1 MNKVLNRPMFRQQAL
16 RKGHLKPIHAQTG
29 VMVGPPG
36 PTITGVANPNKL
48 PSTVVKPQGF
58 FKKLGTE
65 FRTSRQGIQ
74 QIMNPKSPQ
83 FSAKGTLGSGRLIPG
98 LLGVEGIASVVDP
111 YVGQYIENPLARSLV
126 TYGISGAAA
135 LNPYVRAA
143 GLAKFGYDIADNY
156 AFKPIAAGIKKY
168 RETPMSERRAL
179 PNISGEADMDLIEQ
193 TMGRAQVK
201 NEQDV
206 KTALQNKKA
215 KPGSQRIGFGGRDR
229 LTEDDNK
236 SEVVQG
242 DVDISKVVANNVDP
256 NLKAP
261 LIGAKK
267 TTIQDNMP
275 PKEDK
280 TMLAQKNDNEDVK
293 TEEDANKQLVKT
305 QEANTAEGKVK
316 AGDGTSVTNE
326 TIALAKE
333 YRKELMA
340 GQKSQAKLV
349 FLANLASGLLTGKTT
364 QGGLGGALE
373 VFGAALGPAINNYA
387 TIKLKENE
395 LENDFMSDALTLAK
409 DEIDARNGVLEA
421 PDFPDAVPGIIQL
434 TDDSGTR
441 NVTARRLKDGT
452 VQYAVYGQKDQYGR
466 QLFITAPYGSY
477 DKFLKQ
483 DFAAKE
489 QTDTLRDLSAK
500 YKAYSL
506 GRDSIDILKKE
517 DVVGGP
523 KGRLNIFTK
532 RLGDAMNDFGMGFFG
547 QEDGMAKI
555 AEMREDVKQGLIS
568 GGKSKEEAEKYLNE
582 KFGKGNSL
590 FKKTLK
596 EMGVFKDTGADLERL
611 AINETILTYAL
622 ANSLKSKDRLTEKD
636 IKMAQNLVNVFP
648 MLRGEKSVI
657 QSLEAVNETILKD
670 IERLEFDYTNAYLG
684 DSITISNYRRRYNI
698 VGSEGQALQ
707 GDLPGFF
714 DNMSTEDVLGN
725 IQID

>member
-1 MNKVLNRPMFRQQAL
+1 MFRQKAL
-16 RKGHLKPIHAQTG
+16 RKGHLKPIHARVG
-29 VMVGPPG
+29 VMVGNPG
-36 PTITGVANPNKL
+36 PTITNVVNPNKL

-58 FKKLGTE
+58 FQKLGSE

-83 FSAKGTLGSGRLIPG
+83 FSAKGTFGSGRLLPG

-143 GLAKFGYDIADNY
+143 GLAKFGYDVADKY

-168 RETPMSERRAL
+168 RETPVSERRAL
-179 PNISGEADMDLIEQ
+179 PDISGEADMNIIADAPAAEE
-193 TMGRAQVK
+193 VK
-201 NEQDV
+201 KEV
-206 KTALQNKKA
+206 KLQSKA
-215 KPGSQRIGFGGRDR
+215 RPGSGRIGFGGKDR
-229 LTEDDNK
+229 LTESQNQ
-236 SEVVQG
+236 SEVVKG

-256 NLKAP
+256 NLSAP
-261 LIGAKK
+261 LIGVKK

-275 PKEDK
+275 PKENVQ
-280 TMLAQKNDNEDVK
+280 LAKKEDNDDAKN
-293 TEEDANKQLVKT
+293 EEDANKKVVTNQVN
-305 QEANTAEGKVK
+305 NTKEGKVT
-316 AGDGTSVTNE
+316 AADGTPVTNE

-349 FLANLASGLLTGKTT
+349 FLANLASGLLTGKTA
-364 QGGLGGALE
+364 QGGIGGALE
-373 VFGAALGPAINNYA
+373 VFGQALGPAVNNYA

-395 LENDFMSDALTLAK
+395 LENDFMSDALELAR
-409 DEIDARNGVLEA
+409 DEIEARNGVLEA
-421 PDFPDAVPGIIQL
+421 PDFPDATPGIIQI
-434 TDDSGTR
+434 TDERGTQ

-452 VQYAVYGQKDQYGR
+452 VQYAVYGQKDPYGR

-477 DKFLKQ
+477 DKFLQ
-483 DFAAKE
+483 ADFAAKE
-489 QTDTLRDLSAK
+489 QTETLHDLSSK

-555 AEMREDVKQGLIS
+555 AEMREDVKQGLIN
-568 GGKSKEEAEKYLNE
+568 GGKTEEEAEKYLND

-698 VGSEGQALQ
+698 TGEGGQALE

-714 DNMSTEDVLGN
+714 DGMSTEDVLGN

>member
-1 MNKVLNRPMFRQQAL
+1 MFRQKAL
-16 RKGHLKPIHAQTG
+16 RKGHLKPIHAQIG
-29 VMVGPPG
+29 VMVGSPG
-36 PTITGVANPNKL
+36 PNVTGVVNPNRL

-58 FKKLGTE
+58 LQKLGSE
-65 FRTSRQGIQ
+65 FKQSRQGIQ

-83 FSAKGTLGSGRLIPG
+83 FSAKGTFGSGRLIPG
-98 LLGVEGIASVVDP
+98 ALGIEGIASVVDP
-111 YVGQYIENPLARSLV
+111 YVGQYIENPIMRGVV

-143 GLAKFGYDIADNY
+143 GLAKFGYDLADKY
-156 AFKPIAAGIKKY
+156 AFKPIAAGMKAY
-168 RETPMSERRAL
+168 RETPVSERKVL
-179 PNISGEADMDLIEQ
+179 PAIDDYLGD
-193 TMGRAQVK
+193 AQLVGAEGAPEK
-201 NEQDV
+201 NLTTQSL
-206 KTALQNKKA
+206 KQNKGA
-215 KPGSQRIGFGGRDR
+215 KPGGGRIGFKDR
-229 LTEDDNK
+229 LTEEDNK

-242 DVDISKVVANNVDP
+242 DVDISKVVANNVNP

-280 TMLAQKNDNEDVK
+280 TLLAQKTDEEVK
-293 TEEDANKQLVKT
+293 TEEDANKKLIKDQG
-305 QEANTAEGKVK
+305 QNTAPGKVA
-316 AGDGTSVTNE
+316 AGDGTPVTNE
-326 TIALAKE
+326 TIALAKQ

-364 QGGLGGALE
+364 KGGIGGALE
-373 VFGAALGPAINNYA
+373 VFGAALGPAVNNYA

-395 LENDFMSDALTLAK
+395 LENDFMSDALELAR
-409 DEIDARNGVLEA
+409 DEIEARNAVLEA
-421 PDFPDAVPGIIQL
+421 PDFPDATAGIIQI
-434 TDDSGTR
+434 TDENGTTR
-441 NVTARRLKDGT
+441 NVTARRLKDNT

-477 DKFLKQ
+477 DKFLQ
-483 DFAAKE
+483 ADFAAKE
-489 QTDTLRDLSAK
+489 QTETLHDLSSK

-506 GRDSIDILKKE
+506 GRDSINILKKE

-555 AEMREDVKQGLIS
+555 AEMREDVKQGLIN
-568 GGKSKEEAEKYLNE
+568 GGKTEEEAEKYLNDR
-582 KFGKGNSL
+582 FGKGNSL

-698 VGSEGQALQ
+698 TDPEGQAIQ

-714 DNMSTEDVLGN
+714 DGMSTEDVLGN
-725 IQID
+725 IQLQ